1 MDKLTY
7 ATVCSGIECVSAAVA
22 DLPLEPIFFSEI
34 EPFPC
39 AVLKSHF
46 PEVPNFGDMSKIVID
61 HENEVITNGK
71 ISIPLP
77 KNRLD
82 LLVGGTPCFTAGTM
96 VLTPK
101 GYVPIETLKIGSSVI
116 TGNGNVRSVKD
127 VGNKMAKVGVFT
139 VKGRPEIVCTP
150 NHPFMCAKKPRKTT
164 ITKSS
169 KRKCTTTVDAYAETR
184 ADEAKGRYVGKLNPQ
199 PYCMVDEMPKC
210 YNLDES
216 KIIELAGCYVAAGTV
231 VEAKNSNLKTLI
243 LELDQH
249 KFEKFS
255 KSFNQNTY
263 IAGKDN
269 SIHIRCTELAEWL
282 VSNFGEGKSKTI
294 PYWVYK
300 HKYVNRFISGF
311 TICIDKAPG
320 KSRNR
325 SRSESSFMI
334 SSPAIAYGIADIL
347 NTATISIDS
356 NGNYIINSND
366 KSTVEVIERRY
377 AVLAESY
384 EPATK
389 SRGREPVQR
398 VYNITVD
405 EEHTYIA
412 NGLYTHNCQDVS
424 KAGARRGMAEDS
436 GTRSSLA
443 FDFARLIR
451 ELKPNYFI
459 WENVPGVLSDESF
472 PKFIQRLG
480 ELGYSIAYRTLD
492 SKSTSCPGIQFE
504 DGRYVQLDKGVPQ
517 SRRRVWAIGCFGANV
532 TKAASVLFEDDRNN
546 WYDAAHESKE
556 SEANRDTSKCPVLH
570 AEVLGEVSKPEEPGG
585 ESNQEL
591 RSGIGPRNI
600 LINGEKATE
609 ISCYDN
615 HIQDCR
621 CNKVDICPTLTASH
635 GTGGNKLH
643 FLVYDSYS
651 TYLGAGSHNIP
662 FLHNKSVTLTT
673 RPTSGVVCVNKYV
686 NENCDNLKS
695 ISSKDIG
702 EDELQDIINNM
713 KYIARFFTPTE
724 LERLMGLPDGW
735 TIPSNLKITDELIDE
750 FVEIFKE
757 YQDIMGYY
765 NMNTKKPKSKAQVKA
780 WLNKIVDP
788 DSCPK
793 GARIKSL
800 GNGMV
805 TNQIRW
811 IVIRLL
817 QSLGVNGRKN
827 EV

>member
-1 MDKLTY
+1 M
-7 ATVCSGIECVSAAVA
+7 
-22 DLPLEPIFFSEI
+22 
-34 EPFPC
+34 
-39 AVLKSHF
+39 
-46 PEVPNFGDMSKIVID
+46 
-61 HENEVITNGK
+61 
-71 ISIPLP
+71 
-77 KNRLD
+77 
-82 LLVGGTPCFTAGTM
+82 
-96 VLTPK
+96 
-101 GYVPIETLKIGSSVI
+101 
-116 TGNGNVRSVKD
+116 
-127 VGNKMAKVGVFT
+127 
-139 VKGRPEIVCTP
+139 
-150 NHPFMCAKKPRKTT
+150 
-164 ITKSS
+164 
-169 KRKCTTTVDAYAETR
+169 
-184 ADEAKGRYVGKLNPQ
+184 
-199 PYCMVDEMPKC
+199 
-210 YNLDES
+210 
-216 KIIELAGCYVAAGTV
+216 
-231 VEAKNSNLKTLI
+231 
-243 LELDQH
+243 
-249 KFEKFS
+249 
-255 KSFNQNTY
+255 
-263 IAGKDN
+263 
-269 SIHIRCTELAEWL
+269 
-282 VSNFGEGKSKTI
+282 
-294 PYWVYK
+294 
-300 HKYVNRFISGF
+300 
-311 TICIDKAPG
+311 
-320 KSRNR
+320 
-325 SRSESSFMI
+325 
-334 SSPAIAYGIADIL
+334 
-347 NTATISIDS
+347 
-356 NGNYIINSND
+356 
-366 KSTVEVIERRY
+366 
-377 AVLAESY
+377 
-384 EPATK
+384 
-389 SRGREPVQR
+389 
-398 VYNITVD
+398 
-405 EEHTYIA
+405 
-412 NGLYTHNCQDVS
+412 
-424 KAGARRGMAEDS
+424 
-436 GTRSSLA
+436 
-443 FDFARLIR
+443 
-451 ELKPNYFI
+451 
-459 WENVPGVLSDESF
+459 
-472 PKFIQRLG
+472 
-480 ELGYSIAYRTLD
+480 
-492 SKSTSCPGIQFE
+492 
-504 DGRYVQLDKGVPQ
+504 QLDKGVSQ

-532 TKAASVLFEDDRNN
+532 TKAASVLFENERNN

-556 SEANRDTSKCPVLH
+556 SEADRDTSKCSVLH

-635 GTGGNKLH
+635 GTGGNKLP
-643 FLVYDSYS
+643 FLVYDSYG

-713 KYIARFFTPTE
+713 KYIARFFTTTE

-757 YQDIMGYY
+757 YQDIMGSY
-765 NMNTKKPKSKAQVKA
+765 NMNTKKPKSKTQVKA